1 MLIQIQKEVPE
12 SFTRALL
19 GLSAV
24 QNGFNATEFRAKC
37 RLLMLVQ
44 TATDAGFPLWNFS
57 IIKAE
62 SANEESEEDESGR
75 TAAFGFKNSSL
86 SNFSSNFFCLLLKR
100 WKLNNR
106 KAILNVTCVH
116 VSWMISIADI

>member
-1 MLIQIQKEVPE
+1 MLIQIRTEVPE

-24 QNGFNATEFRAKC
+24 LNGFNATEFWAKC
-37 RLLMLVQ
+37 RLLMQVQ

-62 SANEESEEDESGR
+62 SANERSQRRMKVGVR
-75 TAAFGFKNSSL
+75 LNLALKTALFLTFLQTFLPFAEALEVK
-86 SNFSSNFFCLLLKR
+86 
-100 WKLNNR
+100 
-106 KAILNVTCVH
+106 
-116 VSWMISIADI
+116 